1 MDVLEKA
8 GVGSRFPKA
17 RPAVANQ
24 LQRRLRDEART
35 MAKHTIEL
43 FGDGD
48 LPVVVPSGSCGYMI
62 AHHYPELFEDDPV
75 WRKRAERLAGR
86 IYELT
91 QYLVDVLG
99 VTDLGARCE
108 GRFTYHASCHLLRGM
123 KIHRQPLELLARVV
137 GAEVVP
143 LEGEQECCGFG
154 GLFSIK
160 YGDISSAMLDR
171 KLDNIVASGAEYV
184 VGCDLSCLLNI
195 NGGLHRRKLPIKGV
209 HIAQLLAGKVS
220 DSVAGSTVTFKKRVA
235 ESVHD
240 EALHK
245 ALRRATDRFGA
256 NRIAMLATLPDAEEA
271 RDRARAIRRTP

>member
-1 MDVLEKA
+1 MKRVQLFATCLIDTLAPEVGECVVDVLEKA
-8 GVGSRFPKA
+8 GVEVEVPEGQTCCGQ
-17 RPAVANQ
+17 PAFNGGFW
-24 LQRRLRDEART
+24 DEART

-209 HIAQLLAGKVS
+209 HIAQLLAGKV
-220 DSVAGSTVTFKKRVA
+220 R
-235 ESVHD
+235 
-240 EALHK
+240 
-245 ALRRATDRFGA
+245 
-256 NRIAMLATLPDAEEA
+256 
-271 RDRARAIRRTP
+271 

>member
-1 MDVLEKA
+1 LDVKRVQLFATCLIDTLAPEVGECVVDVLEKA
-8 GVGSRFPKA
+8 GVEVEVPEGQTCCGQ
-17 RPAVANQ
+17 PAFNGGFW
-24 LQRRLRDEART
+24 DEART

-209 HIAQLLAGKVS
+209 HIAQLLAGKV
-220 DSVAGSTVTFKKRVA
+220 R
-235 ESVHD
+235 
-240 EALHK
+240 
-245 ALRRATDRFGA
+245 
-256 NRIAMLATLPDAEEA
+256 
-271 RDRARAIRRTP
+271 

>member
-1 MDVLEKA
+1 MDVKRVQLFATCLIDTLAPEVGECVVDVLEKA
-8 GVGSRFPKA
+8 GVEVEVPEGQTCCGQ
-17 RPAVANQ
+17 PAFNGGFW
-24 LQRRLRDEART
+24 DEART

-209 HIAQLLAGKVS
+209 HIAQLLAGKV
-220 DSVAGSTVTFKKRVA
+220 R
-235 ESVHD
+235 
-240 EALHK
+240 
-245 ALRRATDRFGA
+245 
-256 NRIAMLATLPDAEEA
+256 
-271 RDRARAIRRTP
+271 

>member
-1 MDVLEKA
+1 LDVKRVQLFATCLIDTLAPEVGECVVDVLEKA
-8 GVGSRFPKA
+8 GVEVEGPEGQTCCGQ
-17 RPAVANQ
+17 PAFNGGFW
-24 LQRRLRDEART
+24 DEART

-209 HIAQLLAGKVS
+209 HIAQLLAGKV
-220 DSVAGSTVTFKKRVA
+220 R
-235 ESVHD
+235 
-240 EALHK
+240 
-245 ALRRATDRFGA
+245 
-256 NRIAMLATLPDAEEA
+256 
-271 RDRARAIRRTP
+271 